1 MTSIDYCLD
10 KARAIPYRKHR
21 SRHYA
26 VVLDKRG
33 KIVGEGANQYK
44 THPLAAKAGKAVGL
58 PDKQCIHSEL
68 AALLSD
74 QKRKAVKL
82 IVCRVDSK
90 GASAYSEPCS
100 VCKHLIMEYFPNIK
114 SIEYSI

>member
-10 KARAIPYRKHR
+10 KARAILYRKHR

-33 KIVGEGANQYK
+33 KVVGEGANQYK

-58 PDKQCIHSEL
+58 PAKECVHAEL
-68 AALLSD
+68 SALLSD
-74 QKRKAVKL
+74 RYRKGVKL
-82 IVCRVDSK
+82 VVCRVDSR
-90 GASAYSEPCS
+90 GRSAYSEPCQ
-100 VCKHLIMEYFPNIK
+100 VCKYVIKEYFPNIK